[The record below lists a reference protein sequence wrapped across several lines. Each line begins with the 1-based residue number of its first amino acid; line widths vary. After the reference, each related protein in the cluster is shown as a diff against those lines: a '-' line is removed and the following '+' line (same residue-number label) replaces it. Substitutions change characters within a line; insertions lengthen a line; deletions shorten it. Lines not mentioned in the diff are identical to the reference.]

1 MQLQNILLVE
11 HHSAD
16 ARLLKH
22 ALCSLGA
29 EIIHAR
35 TLKEAIQVLR
45 DFSIAR
51 SEDDDIDVVLL
62 SLTLPDATGAE
73 PIRRIRRLAV
83 HIPCII
89 ISDVEEIE
97 YGLRALQEGAEDVLL
112 KSEATPQR
120 LERAIRYAIA
130 RNTRIQV
137 AHETEASLRRVVEA
151 HPDAML
157 VVGKDNLIKLAN
169 PATAILLGR
178 SAHKLIGS
186 RPPFPLEEGTPTL
199 LELSSLSGGRS
210 VEIITARTT
219 WKGETAWLAAVRD
232 VSYRKREE
240 RLRRQL
246 QHTERLAVLG
256 QFAAGVAHEVN
267 NPATV
272 LMTNLQLLRME
283 LPSLKAALADDPE
296 LVGALQESEDMLT
309 ESVIGITRITQ
320 LTRSLQG
327 FLEASRSEAARVE
340 LSALIKSVCSMSRH
354 DIEAVAKL
362 TLDLE
367 ALPSVIASRDALSQA
382 LLSLIR
388 NATQAI
394 PVGNPDQN
402 TITITARQSN
412 GLITISVTDTGT
424 GIPGVLRDRIF
435 EPFYTTRSPGNGSG
449 LGLPLARDILRRHGG
464 DLKLSSKPGDLTC
477 FELNL
482 PADTQLNTNPA
493 QSPSALRAP
502 RAGRVLLIDDEPMV
516 RQTLSQQ
523 LFRSGLETSIAV
535 DGREALE
542 VLSRDTRFDVILCD
556 MMMPELDGCG
566 FYAALKV
573 QNPELCQRV
582 LFYSGATLPSH
593 LHAFQAVVDRPVL
606 RKPLS
611 RLKLLNAVQELMRMR
626 EVAPK

>member
-1 MQLQNILLVE
+1 MQPQNILLVE
-11 HHSAD
+11 DRSAD
-16 ARLLKH
+16 ARLLRR
-22 ALCSLGA
+22 ALRGICA
-29 EIIHAR
+29 TVIHTR
-35 TLKEAIQVLR
+35 TLREAIKVVH
-45 DFSIAR
+45 DFS
-51 SEDDDIDVVLL
+51 SEKANSEAIDVILL
-62 SLTLPDATGAE
+62 SLNLSDTTATE
-73 PIRRIRRLAV
+73 SIRRIRSLAL
-83 HIPCII
+83 HIPCIAT
-89 ISDVEEIE
+89 SSTAETED
-97 YGLRALQEGAEDVLL
+97 GLSAVTEGAEDVLI
-112 KSEATPQR
+112 KSEITPR
-120 LERAIRYAIA
+120 LLERSIRYAIA
-130 RNTRIQV
+130 RNTRLQ
-137 AHETEASLRRVVEA
+137 AARETEASLRRVVET

-169 PATAILLGR
+169 PATANLLGR

-186 RPPFPLEEGTPTL
+186 HPPFPLEEGTPTL
-199 LELSSLSGGRS
+199 LDLSGLSGGRS
-210 VEIITARTT
+210 VEIVTARTT

-283 LPSLKAALADDPE
+283 IPSLKAALGHDPE
-296 LVGALQESEDMLT
+296 LVGALQESEDMLA
-309 ESVIGITRITQ
+309 ESLSGITRITQ

-340 LSALIKSVCSMSRH
+340 LSTLIESVCSMSRH
-354 DIEAVAKL
+354 DIQAVAQL
-362 TLDLE
+362 TLEIE

-394 PVGNPDQN
+394 PVGNPAQN
-402 TITITARQSN
+402 TITITACQSN

-464 DLKLSSKPGDLTC
+464 DLKLSSKPGELTC

-482 PADTQLNTNPA
+482 PADTQLNANPVQHTSA
-493 QSPSALRAP
+493 QRPQ
-502 RAGRVLLIDDEPMV
+502 AGRVLLIDDDPMV

-523 LFRSGLETSIAV
+523 LLRSGLETAIAA
-535 DGREALE
+535 DGLEAMA

-566 FYAALKV
+566 FYAALRL
-573 QNPELCQRV
+573 QHPDLCQRV

-626 EVAPK
+626 EAEPK